1 MRFKSGVQLLDQ
13 VIKTLAELRK
23 KGWTYEY
30 LPQTHAIT
38 KKATLYCSK
47 QEPYLLTV
55 KPTKLRGPHE
65 RTKNHTP
72 IIK

>member
-47 QEPYLLTV
+47 T
-55 KPTKLRGPHE
+55 
-65 RTKNHTP
+65 RTIFANSKTNK
-72 IIK
+72 IKRTT